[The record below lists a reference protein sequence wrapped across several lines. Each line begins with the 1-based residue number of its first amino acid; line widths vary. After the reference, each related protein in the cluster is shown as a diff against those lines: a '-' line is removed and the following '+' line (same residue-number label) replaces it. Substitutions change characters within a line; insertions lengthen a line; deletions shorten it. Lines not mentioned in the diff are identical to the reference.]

1 MEIEK
6 EVDWLAENILAYERC
21 WDYDELLVNQ
31 RVLKIGGFFLPVRG
45 FKDKDELLTNHQSLD
60 LLFAAHQHLPSL
72 AGVWGLQIW

>member
-31 RVLKIGGFFLPVRG
+31 RVFEIRRVFFASERV
-45 FKDKDELLTNHQSLD
+45 
-60 LLFAAHQHLPSL
+60 
-72 AGVWGLQIW
+72 